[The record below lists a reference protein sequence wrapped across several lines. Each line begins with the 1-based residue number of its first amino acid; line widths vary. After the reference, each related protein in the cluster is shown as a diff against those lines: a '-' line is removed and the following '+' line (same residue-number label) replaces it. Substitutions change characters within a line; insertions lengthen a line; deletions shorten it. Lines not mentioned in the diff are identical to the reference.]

1 MAQKS
6 PENRSLGILSAW
18 VQVKSHARGLIVV
31 ACALIFFASS
41 SIRHALFQSSA
52 WDLAIFDQA
61 VYLISQNQTPISS
74 LMGFHILGDHAAF
87 LLYPLALLYKIY
99 PDVHWLLA
107 VQAFA
112 LAFGALPIWYL
123 SLERGLKKAQ
133 ALAMAAVYL
142 LYPLVFNINLFD
154 FHPEVL
160 ALPGILAAVLAA
172 RVGAVGWFCFWI
184 ILVLSCK
191 AVLALTVAAM
201 GLWLLVFEKRR
212 LCGAIALFSGIA
224 WFIIAT
230 GVIIPFKGG
239 ELATIGRHLSRYQH
253 LGNSFS
259 EIIKNLL
266 FQPGLFVKS
275 LLSLANLEYLV
286 LLSAPIIWGIY
297 PQHLTPLVGAI
308 PALAMN
314 LLADDLTQKNLVH
327 QYSVPVLPFLLL
339 AVISSLAAG
348 RGWLRPRGIIIWS
361 LVAFLALAKYGYF
374 GSIYLNSLSTWKA
387 TRDAIAQIQT
397 EDKNDSLSSPLQ
409 GGTKGGVLTTHNIA
423 PHLAHRSLIKFTNAD
438 SPPGDLTEFKYILL
452 NLRHPGWKSSRE
464 FTENL
469 LNKLLNHPDFKL
481 KFNQDDVY
489 LFTK

>member
-1 MAQKS
+1 MNI
-6 PENRSLGILSAW
+6 PRSLW
-18 VQVKSHARGLIVV
+18 VQVKSHPIGAIIV
-31 ACALIFFASS
+31 AFALIFFASS
-41 SIRHALFQSSA
+41 SIRHALLQSSA

-61 VYLISQNQTPISS
+61 VYLISQGQSPISS
-74 LMGFHILGDHAAF
+74 LIGFHILGDHAAF

-107 VQAFA
+107 LQALA
-112 LAFGALPIWYL
+112 LAFGALPTWYL
-123 SLERGLKKAQ
+123 SLEAGLKKTQ
-133 ALAMAAVYL
+133 AIAMVAVYL

-154 FHPEVL
+154 FHPEVF

-172 RVGAVGWFCFWI
+172 RLGAVGWFCVWI

-212 LCGAIALFSGIA
+212 LCGAIALCTGIA

-230 GVIIPFKGG
+230 GVIIPFFGG

-259 EIIKNLL
+259 EIVKNLL
-266 FQPGLFVKS
+266 LQPGLFIKS
-275 LLSLANLEYLV
+275 VFSLANLEYLV

-314 LLADDLTQKNLVH
+314 ILADDLTQKNLVH
-327 QYSVPVLPFLLL
+327 QYSLPVLPFLLL

-374 GSIYLNSLSTWKA
+374 GSIYLNSLDNWQA
-387 TRDAIAQIQT
+387 TRDAISQIKT
-397 EDKNDSLSSPLQ
+397 SES
-409 GGTKGGVLTTHNIA
+409 VLTTHNIA
-423 PHLAHRSLIKFTNAD
+423 PHLAQRRLIKFTNAD
-438 SPPGDLTEFKYILL
+438 SPPTDLNEFEYILL

-464 FTENL
+464 FAENL
-469 LNKLLNHPDFKL
+469 VNKVQDNPNFKL
-481 KFNQDDVY
+481 KFKQDDVY
-489 LFTK
+489 LFNQTNRS

>member
-1 MAQKS
+1 MNI
-6 PENRSLGILSAW
+6 PRSLW
-18 VQVKSHARGLIVV
+18 VQVKSHPLGAIIV
-31 ACALIFFASS
+31 AIAPIFFASS
-41 SIRHALFQSSA
+41 TIRHALFQSSA

-61 VYLISQNQTPISS
+61 VYLISQGQSPISS

-107 VQAFA
+107 LQALA
-112 LAFGALPIWYL
+112 LAFGALPTWYL
-123 SLERGLKKAQ
+123 SLEAGLKKAQ

-172 RVGAVGWFCFWI
+172 RVGAIGWFCVWI
-184 ILVLSCK
+184 VLVLSCK

-230 GVIIPFKGG
+230 GFIIPFFGG

-259 EIIKNLL
+259 EIVKNLL
-266 FQPGLFVKS
+266 FQPGLLIKS
-275 LLSLANLEYLV
+275 LFSLANLEYLV
-286 LLSAPIIWGIY
+286 LLLSPLIWGLY
-297 PQHLTPLVGAI
+297 PQHLTPLIGAI

-327 QYSVPVLPFLLL
+327 QYSLPVLPFLLL
-339 AVISSLAAG
+339 AVIASLAAG
-348 RGWLRPRGIIIWS
+348 RGWLRSRVIIIWS

-374 GSIYLNSLSTWKA
+374 GSIYLNSLDTWKA
-387 TRDAIAQIQT
+387 TRVAIAQIQT
-397 EDKNDSLSSPLQ
+397 S
-409 GGTKGGVLTTHNIA
+409 GGVLTTHNIA

-438 SPPGDLTEFKYILL
+438 APPTDLNQFEYILL

-464 FTENL
+464 LAENL
-469 LNKLLNHPDFKL
+469 LNKLQKNRNFKL
-481 KFNQDDVY
+481 KSQQDDVY
-489 LFTK
+489 LFIQNNRS

>member
-6 PENRSLGILSAW
+6 AENLNLGILNVW
-18 VQVKSHARGLIVV
+18 VRVKSHPIGVIIV
-31 ACALIFFASS
+31 AIALLFFASS

-74 LMGFHILGDHAAF
+74 LLGFHILGDHAAF
-87 LLYPLALLYKIY
+87 VLYPLALLYKIY
-99 PDVHWLLA
+99 PDVRWLLA
-107 VQAFA
+107 VQALA
-112 LAFGALPIWYL
+112 LALGALPTWYL
-123 SLERGLKKAQ
+123 SLEAGLKRSQ

-142 LYPLVFNINLFD
+142 LYPLAFNINLFD
-154 FHPEVL
+154 FHPEVI
-160 ALPGILAAVLAA
+160 ALPAILAAVLAA
-172 RVGAVGWFCFWI
+172 RLGAVGWFCVWI

-201 GLWLLVFEKRR
+201 GLWLLVLEKRR

-230 GVIIPFKGG
+230 GFIIPFFGG
-239 ELATIGRHLSRYQH
+239 DLATIGRHLSRYQH

-259 EIIKNLL
+259 EIVKNLL
-266 FQPGLFVKS
+266 LQPGLLIKS
-275 LLSLANLEYLV
+275 IFSLANLEYLV
-286 LLSAPIIWGIY
+286 LLFAPLIWGIY

-308 PALAMN
+308 PPLAMN

-327 QYSVPVLPFLLL
+327 QYSLPVLPFLLL
-339 AVISSLAAG
+339 AVISSLAAR
-348 RGWLRPRGIIIWS
+348 RGWLRSRGIIIWS

-374 GSIYLNSLSTWKA
+374 GSIYLNSLDTWKA
-387 TRDAIAQIQT
+387 TRVAIAQIQT
-397 EDKNDSLSSPLQ
+397 S
-409 GGTKGGVLTTHNIA
+409 GGVLTTHNIA

-438 SPPGDLTEFKYILL
+438 SPPADLNQFEYILL

-464 FTENL
+464 FAENL
-469 LNKLLNHPDFKL
+469 LIKLQNNRDFKL
-481 KFNQDDVY
+481 KFQQEEVY
-489 LFTK
+489 LFIQTNRYY

>member
-1 MAQKS
+1 M
-6 PENRSLGILSAW
+6 
-18 VQVKSHARGLIVV
+18 IV
-31 ACALIFFASS
+31 AIAPIFFASS

-61 VYLISQNQTPISS
+61 VYLISQNQSPFSS

-87 LLYPLALLYKIY
+87 VLYPLALLYKIY

-107 VQAFA
+107 VQALA
-112 LAFGALPIWYL
+112 LALGALPTWYL
-123 SLERGLKKAQ
+123 SVEAGLKRSQ
-133 ALAMAAVYL
+133 AIAMAAVYL

-154 FHPEVL
+154 FHPEVF

-172 RVGAVGWFCFWI
+172 RLGAIRWFCVWM

-224 WFIIAT
+224 WFIITT
-230 GVIIPFKGG
+230 GVIIPFFGG

-259 EIIKNLL
+259 EIVKNLL
-266 FQPGLFVKS
+266 LQPGLFFKS

-286 LLSAPIIWGIY
+286 LLLAPIIWGIY
-297 PQHLTPLVGAI
+297 PKHLTPLIGAI

-314 LLADDLTQKNLVH
+314 LLADESSQKNLVH
-327 QYSVPVLPFLLL
+327 QYSLPVLPFLLL
-339 AVISSLAAG
+339 AVISSLAAR

-374 GSIYLNSLSTWKA
+374 GSIYLNSLDTWKG

-397 EDKNDSLSSPLQ
+397 SGD
-409 GGTKGGVLTTHNIA
+409 VLTTHNIA
-423 PHLAHRSLIKFTNAD
+423 PHLAQRSLIKFTNVN
-438 SPPGDLTEFKYILL
+438 SPPTNLNKFEYILL

-464 FTENL
+464 FAESL
-469 LNKLLNHPDFKL
+469 VNKLQANPNFKL
-481 KFNQDDVY
+481 NFQQNDVY
-489 LFTK
+489 LFRKTNRS